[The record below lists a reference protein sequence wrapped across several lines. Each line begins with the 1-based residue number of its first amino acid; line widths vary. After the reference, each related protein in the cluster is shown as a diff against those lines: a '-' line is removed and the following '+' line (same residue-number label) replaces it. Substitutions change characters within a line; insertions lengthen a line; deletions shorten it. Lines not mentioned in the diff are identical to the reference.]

1 MASIMFEKPIA
12 AKFRSGKGSTIRG
25 LTKNPGGVKPGI
37 RPGAVVSL
45 RIWAGKAY
53 RSANVEF
60 GTATVDRIQSVEF
73 TDQNCEV
80 DGVRLTAQNFD
91 ALAVRDGFQNRAKF
105 IDWFTKRLN
114 PSGRLFF
121 TGKLIVFRDIN
132 LNAMA
137 AMLAD
142 VLEQE

>member
-1 MASIMFEKPIA
+1 MANIMFEKPIA
-12 AKFRSGKGSTIRG
+12 AKFRSGKGSTIRS
-25 LTKNPGGVKPGI
+25 LTKNPGGVKPGV
-37 RPGAVVSL
+37 RPGAEVSL
-45 RIWAGKAY
+45 CVWSGKAY
-53 RSANVEF
+53 RSEVVEF
-60 GTATVDRIQSVEF
+60 GRAFVDRIQQVEF

-91 ALAVRDGFQNRAKF
+91 ALAVRDGFRDRAKF
-105 IDWFTKRLN
+105 IEWFTERLK

-121 TGKLIVFRDIN
+121 TGKLIVFRDIR

-142 VLEQE
+142 VLEEE

>member
-1 MASIMFEKPIA
+1 MFEKPIA

-53 RSANVEF
+53 RSENVEF
-60 GTATVDRIQSVEF
+60 GTATVDRIQAVEF
-73 TDQNCEV
+73 TSENCEV

-91 ALAVRDGFQNRAKF
+91 ALAVRDGFENRAKF
-105 IDWFTKRLN
+105 IEWFTKRLK

-121 TGKLIVFRDIN
+121 SGKLIVFREIELNEVVDLIHDI
-132 LNAMA
+132 
-137 AMLAD
+137 
-142 VLEQE
+142 